1 MLSISIPDA
10 SNSSSPVSLG
20 GEIYD
25 FRFNFNDIDSVY
37 RLDIY
42 FQQKLIVGSIDLKT
56 GSLLTDK
63 YNLPDFSHGEL
74 FLAKVKATEL
84 PPSRNNVG
92 VNKDYELIYVTNE
105 ELGR

>member
-1 MLSISIPDA
+1 MLSISIPDSA
-10 SNSSSPVSLG
+10 YSSSPVSLG
-20 GEIYD
+20 GELYD
-25 FRFNFNDIDSVY
+25 FRFNYNDVDSVY

-42 FQQKLIVGSIDLKT
+42 YQQKLMVGSIDLKL

-74 FLAKVKATEL
+74 FLAKVKATEE
-84 PPSRNNVG
+84 PPTRDNIG
-92 VNKDYELIYVTNE
+92 IGKAYELIYTDNE

>member
-25 FRFNFNDIDSVY
+25 FRFNFNSVDKIY

-42 FQQKLIVGSIDLKT
+42 YRQKLIVGSLDLKL
-56 GSLLTDK
+56 GALLTDK
-63 YNLPDFSHGEL
+63 YNLTDFAHGEL
-74 FLAKVKATEL
+74 FLAKTKATEL
-84 PPSRNNVG
+84 PPNRDNVG
-92 VNKDYELIYVTNE
+92 VDKSYELIYVTNA